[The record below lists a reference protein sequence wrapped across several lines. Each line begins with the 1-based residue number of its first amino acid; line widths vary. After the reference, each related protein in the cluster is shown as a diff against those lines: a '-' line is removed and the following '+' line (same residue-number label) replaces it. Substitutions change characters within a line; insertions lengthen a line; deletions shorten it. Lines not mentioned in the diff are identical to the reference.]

1 MNILLIGDVFGSPGR
16 QAVRRLLPALRER
29 VAADFTVVNCE
40 NAAHGKGITES
51 TAGELLDAGADV
63 LTGGNHIFAQRDS
76 DEFIEREERLVR
88 PVNFPPGTP
97 GRGAALYHSAA
108 GFQVGVINACGR
120 AFMGNFDDPFRAV
133 DREVARLSRHTPIIL
148 VDFHAE
154 ATSEKV
160 AMGWYL
166 DGRVS
171 AVVGTHTHI
180 PTADECLLDRGT
192 AYITDLGMTGAYDS
206 VIGVNKE
213 TIIEQMLTLRAAK
226 YEPAPAGRVR
236 MHGVLVEVE
245 PLTGRATRIE
255 RVREEL

>member
-1 MNILLIGDVFGSPGR
+1 MNILLIGDVFGNPGR
-16 QAVRRLLPALRER
+16 QAVRKLLPALKQR
-29 VAADFTVVNCE
+29 VAADFVLVNCE

-51 TAGELLDAGADV
+51 TAKDLFDSGADV
-63 LTGGNHIFAQRDS
+63 LTGGNHIFAQRDC
-76 DEFIEREERLVR
+76 DAFIEREERLIR
-88 PVNFPPGTP
+88 PVNFPPGTI
-97 GRGAALYHSAA
+97 GRGAGLFTSDA

-120 AFMGNFDDPFRAV
+120 AFMGNYDDPFRAI
-133 DREVARLSRHTPIIL
+133 DREVDRLSRHTPIIL

-213 TIIEQMLTLRAAK
+213 TIIEQMLTMRSAK
-226 YEPAPAGRVR
+226 YEPAEARRVR
-236 MHGVLVEVE
+236 MHGILVEVE

-255 RVREEL
+255 RVREEM